1 MSYTADEIENAQDRA
16 FEAPIPGMGLT
27 TELGSRPWEQPP
39 QYNTVVEALDFY
51 LEGLFSKEGMDT
63 LVSAVEMDASAIDI
77 AEKMTMRGA
86 SEGLHS
92 VDVGVLVSSILV
104 EAIKTAIGF
113 TDLTIRT
120 GDEDDENR
128 VTDAMSSV
136 IQKRVSD
143 KAEAGEIDLP
153 FDLEDFSMSED
164 ELNEFEMEEDVMVA
178 EEQQTEMPS
187 VGLMSRRV

>member
-1 MSYTADEIENAQDRA
+1 MSYTSDEIENAQDRA

-39 QYNTVVEALDFY
+39 QYTTVMETLDFY
-51 LEGLFSKEGMDT
+51 LESLFSKEGMDT
-63 LVSAVEMDASAIDI
+63 LISAVEMDASAIDI

-104 EAIKTAIGF
+104 EAIKTAVSF

-136 IQKRVSD
+136 IQKRMSD

-187 VGLMSRRV
+187 VGLMSRRA

>member
-1 MSYTADEIENAQDRA
+1 MSYTLDEIENAQDPT

-39 QYNTVVEALDFY
+39 QYTTVIEALDFY

-63 LVSAVEMDASAIDI
+63 IISAVEMDASAIEI
-77 AEKMTMRGA
+77 AEKMTMSGA

-104 EAIKTAIGF
+104 PAIVTVAGF
-113 TDLTIRT
+113 TDLTIKT

-128 VTDAMSSV
+128 FTNSMSSV
-136 IQKRVSD
+136 IQKRISD
-143 KAEAGEIDLP
+143 KVKAGEIDLP
-153 FDLEDFSMSED
+153 FDLEDFDMAED
-164 ELNEFEMEEDVMVA
+164 ELSDFETEEDVMVA

-187 VGLMSRRV
+187 VGLMGRRV

>member
-1 MSYTADEIENAQDRA
+1 MSYTLDEIENAKVLT
-16 FEAPIPGMGLT
+16 FEAPVPGMGLT

-39 QYNTVVEALDFY
+39 QYTTVIEALDFY

-63 LVSAVEMDASAIDI
+63 IISAVEMDASAIEI
-77 AEKMTMRGA
+77 AEKMTMSGT

-104 EAIKTAIGF
+104 PAIVTVAGF
-113 TDLTIRT
+113 TDLTIKT

-128 VTDAMSSV
+128 FTNSMSSV
-136 IQKRVSD
+136 IQKRISD
-143 KAEAGEIDLP
+143 KVKAGEIDLP
-153 FDLEDFSMSED
+153 FDLEDFDMAED
-164 ELNEFEMEEDVMVA
+164 ELSEFETEEDVMVA

-187 VGLMSRRV
+187 VGLMGRRV

>member
-1 MSYTADEIENAQDRA
+1 MSYTLDEIENAKDPT
-16 FEAPIPGMGLT
+16 FEAPVPGMGLT

-39 QYNTVVEALDFY
+39 QYTTVIEALDFY

-63 LVSAVEMDASAIDI
+63 IISAVEMDASAIEI
-77 AEKMTMRGA
+77 AEKMTMSGT

-104 EAIKTAIGF
+104 PAIVTVAGF
-113 TDLTIRT
+113 TDLTIKT

-128 VTDAMSSV
+128 FTNSMSSV
-136 IQKRVSD
+136 IQKRISD
-143 KAEAGEIDLP
+143 KVKAGEIDLP
-153 FDLEDFSMSED
+153 FDLEDFDMAED
-164 ELNEFEMEEDVMVA
+164 ELSEFETEEDVMVA

-187 VGLMSRRV
+187 VGLMGRRV